1 MLAAFYAVVRLV
13 HLACYLVA
21 AGNDVGLRRQ
31 VLLTALP
38 VTGAVSLLIIGGLPG
53 APHQTGLWALALLVD
68 YTGIWLAGTSGWR
81 VPSPAHFAE
90 RYGLIFIVAVGESLV
105 ALGVGVNDQ
114 PVSLA
119 VLVAAALG
127 MVVAVS
133 LWWLYFDVV
142 ASVAEGVLSKAQG
155 EERSRLAQ
163 DSYTYLHFPIVISVI
178 YIALGLKKVLE
189 YVSDTADHHLSEAL
203 TGAPLVALYGG
214 VAVHLLGHVAFCRRN
229 IGTWN
234 PHRSLVACVL
244 LLLVP
249 LAWQRPAL
257 VSLALVATLLA
268 SLVTYETLRFGSG
281 RDRVRHGSTA

>member
-53 APHQTGLWALALLVD
+53 APHQTALWALALLVD

-119 VLVAAALG
+119 VLVPPR
-127 MVVAVS
+127 
-133 LWWLYFDVV
+133 W
-142 ASVAEGVLSKAQG
+142 
-155 EERSRLAQ
+155 
-163 DSYTYLHFPIVISVI
+163 
-178 YIALGLKKVLE
+178 
-189 YVSDTADHHLSEAL
+189 
-203 TGAPLVALYGG
+203 
-214 VAVHLLGHVAFCRRN
+214 
-229 IGTWN
+229 
-234 PHRSLVACVL
+234 
-244 LLLVP
+244 
-249 LAWQRPAL
+249 AWSWR
-257 VSLALVATLLA
+257 
-268 SLVTYETLRFGSG
+268 
-281 RDRVRHGSTA
+281 